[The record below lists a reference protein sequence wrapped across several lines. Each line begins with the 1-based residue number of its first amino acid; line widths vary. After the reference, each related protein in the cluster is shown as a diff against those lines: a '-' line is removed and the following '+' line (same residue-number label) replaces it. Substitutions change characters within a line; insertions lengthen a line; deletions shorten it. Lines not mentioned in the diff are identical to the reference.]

1 MSLFFG
7 GPTIIISHTM
17 NQHMYGRMNY
27 IENYAILHEFQMHSF
42 CAGSFRCILSVVPA
56 GAATVPV
63 VVVMD
68 GVDFS
73 IRILHIASSPI

>member
-1 MSLFFG
+1 
-7 GPTIIISHTM
+7 M
-17 NQHMYGRMNY
+17 NLHMYGRMNY

-42 CAGSFRCILSVVPA
+42 CAGSFRCTLSVVVPA
-56 GAATVPV
+56 GAVAVAV

>member
-1 MSLFFG
+1 
-7 GPTIIISHTM
+7 M
-17 NQHMYGRMNY
+17 NLHMYGRMNY

-42 CAGSFRCILSVVPA
+42 CVGSFRCTLSVVPA
-56 GAATVPV
+56 AMAVAV